1 MAEPK
6 RPWPKRPSP
15 KRPSPKRPWPK
26 RPTFEKRDPQF
37 LEKGKK
43 GAQYFFSNFCL

>member
-15 KRPSPKRPWPK
+15 KRPWPK
-26 RPTFEKRDPQF
+26 RPTFDWLLLVVCGFVNSFHLVAYDNEV
-37 LEKGKK
+37 
-43 GAQYFFSNFCL
+43 N